1 MKQKVIKPILLL
13 MIGGIMCTIPMLG
26 YFPMAEGWLAALCSV
41 KYLSVAALPIMIATI
56 FNYSGILAAMKYGT
70 MMVTTG
76 VCVGQ
81 YRKMSGNFN
90 PFIAAFIAS
99 IVTMALEAMDWAMDG
114 MVMRELYGLAPIIM
128 LTWSTTV
135 IFTYFIKHFMSYI
148 PKKIDYSS
156 EIKREQIIRND
167 GMMRTVAAFKNLAAN
182 IHRMANV
189 EAIPELDMNGSI
201 EQEIEGNLCRGCEN
215 GQIQYLE
222 RARLNYLW
230 YNKILETREAM
241 AIQLNEMADIIEHYT
256 KPIYDG
262 KKVLFGM
269 EDYLKHK
276 LRERKIQTRK
286 ITLCET
292 DKGRFEIRIMARKK
306 KRAEVKMEMMERVVS
321 EAVGRKMRMASD
333 DVWELT
339 DDFCEYLFLE
349 EVNFITISGSARRTR
364 EGEDRSG
371 DNFTYIKLNSG
382 QTFMSICDGMGSGKR
397 AQNYSEMVI
406 DLLEQL
412 LESGFGEGTA
422 LKLINSILLT
432 GNQWQEPAAVDM
444 ALIDQYSGICQF
456 LKMGAACTYIKRG
469 NWVEC
474 IRSTSLPMGVLDE
487 VDIETITKKLYDG
500 DFVIMISDGI
510 VESLKCED
518 KEQAMGRIIMDIDT
532 ASPREMAWEI
542 LTKSLEMAEG
552 IPKDDMTVIC
562 TGLWDKV
569 K

>member
-569 K
+569 T